1 MATADTA
8 RFDVVITDGQ
18 MPDVDGFMLA
28 RRIKQDKTLAATP
41 IVMLTSMSSAGDGA
55 RCQRLGVDAHLS
67 KPVKHS
73 DLLDTLAALFGVS
86 TRRPDAEPGALPA
99 APLRALHILVA
110 EDNPVNLTLVTRLL
124 QKRGHRITGADDG
137 RAAVEASRDTQ
148 FDAILMDLQMPEMNG
163 LEATQAIRSRE
174 ASRGGHVP
182 IIALTAHAMQGDR
195 ERCLAAGMDGYLS
208 KPIDVNAL
216 ILAVEGFGDQRVAPV
231 SPVPATGVFD
241 EQVALSHTGGDRDLL
256 RDVISLFRADA
267 RTSLRRIER
276 AVQQRD
282 GEALRAA
289 AHALKGSIATVG
301 SKPGRDLA
309 AQLEQMGRDERF
321 EDARSTCDTVR
332 ETLDLLNEA
341 FAAAG
346 LAPRRSTS
354 GPRSPRAA
362 STKRT
367 SHGKNP
373 RRRR

>member
-1 MATADTA
+1 
-8 RFDVVITDGQ
+8 
-18 MPDVDGFMLA
+18 
-28 RRIKQDKTLAATP
+28 
-41 IVMLTSMSSAGDGA
+41 
-55 RCQRLGVDAHLS
+55 
-67 KPVKHS
+67 
-73 DLLDTLAALFGVS
+73 
-86 TRRPDAEPGALPA
+86 
-99 APLRALHILVA
+99 VA
-110 EDNPVNLTLVTRLL
+110 
-124 QKRGHRITGADDG
+124 I
-137 RAAVEASRDTQ
+137 
-148 FDAILMDLQMPEMNG
+148 
-163 LEATQAIRSRE
+163 
-174 ASRGGHVP
+174 
-182 IIALTAHAMQGDR
+182 
-195 ERCLAAGMDGYLS
+195 
-208 KPIDVNAL
+208 
-216 ILAVEGFGDQRVAPV
+216 
-231 SPVPATGVFD
+231 
-241 EQVALSHTGGDRDLL
+241 SHTGGDRDLL

-321 EDARSTCDTVR
+321 EDARSTCETVR

-354 GPRSPRAA
+354 GPRSARAA